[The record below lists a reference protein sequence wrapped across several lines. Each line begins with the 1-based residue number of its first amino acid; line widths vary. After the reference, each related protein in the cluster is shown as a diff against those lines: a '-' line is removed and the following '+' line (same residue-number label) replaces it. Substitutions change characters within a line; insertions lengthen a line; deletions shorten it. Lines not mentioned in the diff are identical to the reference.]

1 MRRVFFLT
9 LALISL
15 LVFSATRTPVSAV
28 RSHKNPANY
37 AAGDVIVKL
46 KPSASQLQTPDTVER
61 LSRVATLAGDQADLS
76 YRNPAVQLVGAT
88 ANKRVGEIISRLGL
102 DRTFVLKIDAGADID
117 AMVSRLRTLDEVE
130 YAEPNY
136 LVKPGSVIP
145 DDPNFSQQWSLLNT
159 GVFVDNFPATP
170 NADIKADQ
178 AWDITLGSPDVIV
191 AVVDTGIDLTHPD
204 LVSNIYTNPKEIAGN
219 GIDDD
224 QNGYIDDVWR
234 WNFLSD
240 KQGHTVTRLQRDVT
254 QIYKLWKDKY
264 EKADRAKLKPD
275 EKEEYDIY
283 QKAKKE
289 WEKKY
294 QFVLAYKLVMN
305 DSAHFFSTLKDFA
318 DHTSHERMPR
328 VTLVSYDP
336 GADQFKQAVKK
347 VLQGGFFPQNDSI
360 NLDDMVRNLPA
371 LWRGFNNYAQDFLFD
386 YDLDYEPLKIIGDDP
401 SNPYEKKYG
410 SPYLIKT
417 PKITFDFDHDTH
429 IAGIIGAK
437 RNNGIGIDGIADN
450 VKIMMVKAM
459 TGGDERDKDIA
470 NAIRYAVDNGAKVI
484 NMSWGKEFSSH
495 KKVVDEAV
503 QYAEAHDVLLVH
515 AAGNDGND
523 CDTADFYPITK
534 FRNGESAKNMLQVG
548 CSTTNLDSHLPAW
561 YSNYGK
567 NTVDLFA
574 PGDGSY
580 GPFHDNQYGYAGGTS
595 NAAPFVVGVAALL
608 KSYFPELTMIQIKNI
623 ILETAYRPNIK
634 VIRPHFVN
642 PAFPP
647 AQRQLLMNQEVLVP
661 FSSLSKT
668 GGILDAEAAVKKA
681 IEMTK
686 K

>member
-1 MRRVFFLT
+1 MKKYLIT
-9 LALISL
+9 LSIFSLAISARSQIQIDNTRWNAHTDIPISVEIQ
-15 LVFSATRTPVSAV
+15 LVFKKDSFLILSQDGKYLVELMTYSLR
-28 RSHKNPANY
+28 
-37 AAGDVIVKL
+37 GDSLYLRKIFG
-46 KPSASQLQTPDTVER
+46 QTPCDNGTEGR
-61 LSRVATLAGDQADLS
+61 YRIQALKKSENFSFQLINDACGPRSNFFTFLQLKGKSVDKDLS
-76 YRNPAVQLVGAT
+76 SIGYTSLEKLAYMGPQDSVAGINLYRAYEL
-88 ANKRVGEIISRLGL
+88 
-102 DRTFVLKIDAGADID
+102 LKGK
-117 AMVSRLRTLDEVE
+117 E
-130 YAEPNY
+130 
-136 LVKPGSVIP
+136 
-145 DDPNFSQQWSLLNT
+145 SQR
-159 GVFVDNFPATP
+159 
-170 NADIKADQ
+170 
-178 AWDITLGSPDVIV
+178 VIV
-191 AVVDTGIDLTHPD
+191 AVAGGGIDRGHED
-204 LVSNIYTNPKEIAGN
+204 LKDVMWTNTKEIPDN

-224 QNGYIDDVWR
+224 KNGYIDDVWG

-580 GPFHDNQYGYAGGTS
+580 GPLHDNQYGYAGGTS

-623 ILETAYRPNIK
+623 ILETVYRPNIK
-634 VIRPHFVN
+634 VIGPHFVT
-642 PAFPP
+642 FPP
-647 AQRQLLMNQEVLVP
+647 AQRQLLINKGVLVP